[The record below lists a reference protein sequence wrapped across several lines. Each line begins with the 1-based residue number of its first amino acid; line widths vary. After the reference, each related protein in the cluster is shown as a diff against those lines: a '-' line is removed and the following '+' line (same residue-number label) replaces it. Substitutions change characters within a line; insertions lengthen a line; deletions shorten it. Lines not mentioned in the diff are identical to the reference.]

1 MSIPASTRFSSGR
14 RIAGLMTVT
23 VKAAAFWAAIAIPAA
38 YPVLLYRGLDGTAGL
53 LFVGLLFAN
62 AIALALG
69 HDYKRS
75 VTDGSSQ

>member
-38 YPVLLYRGLDGTAGL
+38 YPVLL
-53 LFVGLLFAN
+53 FVGLLFAN